1 MIAGPDVT
9 LDDAGFPVVTWTE
22 HRGAGSPAGSGSY
35 RMLCRIGKDAATGEL
50 LFVVR
55 GDMRNRT
62 FEAGRPWARL
72 TSFGYHAALHRYLTP
87 VELAMREQ
95 LLAKTKAG
103 KVLAGDGG
111 KALLAEFS
119 HDGFF
124 DVSCPE
130 AAGPDLDRLQLVLT
144 REFVTKREAL
154 IDEHCRIAF
163 LWPVAD
169 NRVETFDPMRRTW
182 PGEKPPS
189 RIADALAWVIA
200 VVLVLGGGVLLLWL
214 LGLFS
219 T

>member
-144 REFVTKREAL
+144 REFVLERVWGWEFTGDSRTVDVHIRWLREK
-154 IDEHCRIAF
+154 IETDPSDPHRIVTVRGAGYRF
-163 LWPVAD
+163 
-169 NRVETFDPMRRTW
+169 E
-182 PGEKPPS
+182 G
-189 RIADALAWVIA
+189 
-200 VVLVLGGGVLLLWL
+200 
-214 LGLFS
+214 
-219 T
+219 